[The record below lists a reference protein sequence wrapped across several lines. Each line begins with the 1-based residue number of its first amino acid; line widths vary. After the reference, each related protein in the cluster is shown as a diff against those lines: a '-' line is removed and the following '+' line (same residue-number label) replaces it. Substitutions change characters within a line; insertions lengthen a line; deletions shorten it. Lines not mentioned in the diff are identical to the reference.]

1 MDQEIKLINK
11 EISLDKIGFS
21 LEEENIY
28 HVDFKKYD
36 VVENIL
42 IKNKDKEI
50 INLSIYDITSIKNN
64 TDKKIL
70 FVNDHVN
77 RIGTNPFIGKQSK
90 YNIDFINIEKLY
102 YQTEQGVTTYSCGN
116 KINVNLPY
124 PSTHLANLATLGK
137 IFNFEIKGFL
147 VMNY

>member
-1 MDQEIKLINK
+1 MCQEIKLINK
-11 EISLDKIGFS
+11 DIPLHNIDFS
-21 LEEENIY
+21 VKEKNIY
-28 HVDFKKYD
+28 IVDFKKYE
-36 VVENIL
+36 VIESIL
-42 IKNKDKEI
+42 IKNKEKGLKK
-50 INLSIYDITSIKNN
+50 LSIYDITKNKNKKDGKIIK
-64 TDKKIL
+64 I
-70 FVNDHVN
+70 NDHIN

-147 VMNY
+147 VISS

>member
-50 INLSIYDITSIKNN
+50 INLSIYDITTIKNN
-64 TDKKIL
+64 TDRKML
-70 FVNDHVN
+70 SVNDHVN
-77 RIGTNPFIGKQSK
+77 RIGANPFIGKQSK

-124 PSTHLANLATLGK
+124 PSTHLANLATL
-137 IFNFEIKGFL
+137 
-147 VMNY
+147 